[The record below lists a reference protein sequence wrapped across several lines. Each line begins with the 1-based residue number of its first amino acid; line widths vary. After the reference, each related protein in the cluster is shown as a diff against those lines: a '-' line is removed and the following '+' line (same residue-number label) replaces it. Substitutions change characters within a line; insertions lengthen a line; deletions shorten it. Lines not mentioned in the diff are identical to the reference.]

1 MGIYALAG
9 VWRGSKWADK
19 TGHSRLISD
28 QTGGNPQSTGGSQAG
43 ILSIESHLRKGLMMN
58 LGMFMLFPLLLLGGG
73 MGGANELLD
82 YMQSEAYWK
91 AKNVTPTVE
100 TLTAMIVANPKAED
114 ISALIKQLGDDDF
127 EKREAATAAIAK
139 KGPGVIAQLKVAAKS
154 ADAEVA
160 DRATRLISQLSG
172 GDTDPA
178 VHKLMIIRA
187 LGETK
192 DKAAL
197 PALMAL
203 VDSKEPF
210 VAEHAKR
217 AIAKIEGKPF
227 AATMTTAQTF
237 EKDVWMLP
245 KGVKLVTQ
253 LTMASSGPVN
263 WEKALAQLNVGAL
276 GANISKDDMMA
287 EMQKGVAVALNHVGN
302 IRLDGIT
309 LGLAGD
315 VGDNSGYVV
324 IFVRGQYSREK
335 VKNTFI
341 KMGQE
346 VEDLDGLPSVETGMG
361 MQMLM
366 PSDELFVL
374 FGGPPNGAA
383 PPVKEILAAIK
394 TGKGTLSEDP
404 TMTKLIASA
413 NRKSGGWVVIEMTNT
428 FRGATPMF
436 RPFDSVIAERV
447 SEKGK
452 TSIKVQGTGNDADEV
467 KAAVNQMNS
476 VLEEARANINQAGG
490 FIPKNVVDFVKT
502 VKIQVDGKNATLT
515 GSMEG
520 GFEEMLGGMLFPMM
534 MLGGR
539 GF

>member
-1 MGIYALAG
+1 
-9 VWRGSKWADK
+9 
-19 TGHSRLISD
+19 
-28 QTGGNPQSTGGSQAG
+28 
-43 ILSIESHLRKGLMMN
+43 MN
-58 LGMFMLFPLLLLGGG
+58 FGMFMLFPMLLLGGG

-82 YMQSEAYWK
+82 YVDTKHYWK
-91 AKNVTPTVE
+91 TKNITPTA
-100 TLTAMIVANPKAED
+100 TALTALIMVDPKPED

-127 EKREAATAAIAK
+127 EKREAASAAIGK
-139 KGPGVIAQLKVAAKS
+139 KGPGVIAQLKVATKS
-154 ADAEVA
+154 TDAEIA
-160 DRATRLISQLSG
+160 DRATRLIGELSG

-178 VHKLMIIRA
+178 IHKLMIIRS
-187 LGETK
+187 LGQTK

-197 PALMAL
+197 PALLPL

-210 VAEHAKR
+210 VAEYAKR
-217 AIAKIEGKPF
+217 AIALIEGKPF
-227 AATMTTAQTF
+227 TAAMTTAQTF

-253 LTMASSGPVN
+253 LTMTSGGPVN
-263 WEKALAQLNVGAL
+263 WENAMGGANLAAL
-276 GANISKDDMMA
+276 GVNISKE
-287 EMQKGVAVALNHVGN
+287 EMIAQMQQGVAVALNQTGN
-302 IRLDGIT
+302 IRIDGMTI
-309 LGLAGD
+309 GLAGD

-324 IFVRGQYSREK
+324 VFVRGQYSREK
-335 VKNTFI
+335 VKNTFT

-374 FGGPPNGAA
+374 FGGPPNGAN
-383 PPVKEILAAIK
+383 PPVKDIVAAIK
-394 TGKGTLSEDP
+394 TGKGTLSEDGA
-404 TMTKLIASA
+404 MSALIASA
-413 NRKSGGWVVIEMTNT
+413 NRKSGGWAVIEMTNT

-502 VKIQVDGKNATLT
+502 LKIQADGKNATLT
-515 GSMEG
+515 GTMEG
-520 GFEEMLGGMLFPMM
+520 DFEQMLGGMLFPMM
-534 MLGGR
+534 MLGGP

>member
-1 MGIYALAG
+1 
-9 VWRGSKWADK
+9 
-19 TGHSRLISD
+19 
-28 QTGGNPQSTGGSQAG
+28 
-43 ILSIESHLRKGLMMN
+43 MN
-58 LGMFMLFPLLLLGGG
+58 LGMFMLFPVLLLGGG

-82 YMQSEAYWK
+82 YVQSEAYWK
-91 AKNVTPTVE
+91 AKNVTPSVE

-139 KGPGVIAQLKVAAKS
+139 KGPGVIAQLKEATKS
-154 ADAEVA
+154 ADAEVS
-160 DRATRLISQLSG
+160 DRATRLIAQLSG
-172 GDTDPA
+172 GDTDPT
-178 VHKLMIIRA
+178 VHKLMIIRG

-197 PALMAL
+197 PALAGL

-227 AATMTTAQTF
+227 VAGMTTAQTF

-245 KGVKLVTQ
+245 KGVKLVSQ

-263 WEKALAQLNVGAL
+263 WEKALAQVNVGAL
-276 GANISKDDMMA
+276 GANISKEDMLV
-287 EMQKGVAVALNHVGN
+287 EMQKGVATALNHVGN

-346 VEDLDGLPSVETGMG
+346 VDDVDGLPSVETGMG
-361 MQMLM
+361 MQMVM

-394 TGKGTLSEDP
+394 TGKGTLSEDA
-404 TMTKLIASA
+404 TMSKLIATA
-413 NRKSGGWVVIEMTNT
+413 NRKSGGWAVIEMTDN
-428 FRGATPMF
+428 FRNAEAVF
-436 RPFDSVIAERV
+436 KPFDSVLAERI

-452 TSIKVQGTGNDADEV
+452 TTIKVQATGSDAEAV
-467 KAAVNQMNS
+467 KASVDQMNGG
-476 VLEEARANINQAGG
+476 LEKIRANINQAGG
-490 FIPKNVVDFVKT
+490 FVPKSFIDFT
-502 VKIQVDGKNATLT
+502 QTLKIQSDGKTATLT
-515 GSMEG
+515 GTMEG